1 VASAAAAW
9 CTANAGVEPGNTR
22 RCEILCGPGK
32 SSGWLAGDERARRR
46 KLSGGALMVGWQRL
60 AHGEGGSVGRA
71 CLSRGTR
78 RLYSRLPL
86 HDEARGRRARGT
98 RARRHAGHRPATDTA
113 GTPRGAGREGDT
125 RGCTAFKV
133 PRCAHDL
140 GMGAS
145 RRAVWPRP
153 GRRRAARCH
162 AADARM
168 RGRTW
173 VLWSTSKTP
182 RRDKG
187 LAQTVCPYLTVHISR
202 FLN

>member
-9 CTANAGVEPGNTR
+9 CTANAGVEPGNTG
-22 RCEILCGPGK
+22 RCEILCGPVK

-113 GTPRGAGREGDT
+113 GTRRGAGREGDT
-125 RGCTAFKV
+125 RGRTAFKV
-133 PRCAHDL
+133 PRCAHGL
-140 GMGAS
+140 AWEPQGA
-145 RRAVWPRP
+145 RCGRDPDVE
-153 GRRRAARCH
+153 GRRDATRRTRACAGARGCSG
-162 AADARM
+162 ARPSE
-168 RGRTW
+168 G
-173 VLWSTSKTP
+173 S
-182 RRDKG
+182 DG
-187 LAQTVCPYLTVHISR
+187 
-202 FLN
+202 N